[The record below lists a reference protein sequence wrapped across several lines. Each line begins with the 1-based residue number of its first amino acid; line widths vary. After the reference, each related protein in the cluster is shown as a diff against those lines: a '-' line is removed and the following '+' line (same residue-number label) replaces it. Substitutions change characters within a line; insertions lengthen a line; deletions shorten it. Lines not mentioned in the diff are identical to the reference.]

1 MQETSMVRQC
11 LHNKTKVGWN
21 FVLLLY
27 EATKGKRNLHY
38 SAGLFFFIIFLQK
51 KKITNELSIDLVK

>member
-1 MQETSMVRQC
+1 MQETSMVRR
-11 LHNKTKVGWN
+11 LNNKTKVGWN

-38 SAGLFFFIIFLQK
+38 SAGLFFLIIFHQK

>member
-1 MQETSMVRQC
+1 MQETSMVRR
-11 LHNKTKVGWN
+11 LNNKTKVGWN

-38 SAGLFFFIIFLQK
+38 SEGLFFLSFFFK
-51 KKITNELSIDLVK
+51 KKKLLMSCRLI